1 MCKQKPASLALLHEH
16 IQSAKFIKRVPI
28 DYDLLDL
35 NIKAFVEFRVFHTI
49 AQKPYLH
56 LTHSTTLK

>member
-1 MCKQKPASLALLHEH
+1 MCKQKPTSLALLNEH
-16 IQSAKFIKRVPI
+16 IKLAKSIKRVPL

-49 AQKPYLH
+49 AQKPFLH